1 MGAGTG
7 RGAMVTTAA
16 LIASVLAAAACEP
29 PPPYIRYTGNV
40 VRRAPKPVESMA
52 VYRTGQPNGGFQNLG
67 TVIVTCPSQAR
78 NTGWGAVAAEGGC
91 TYTWAVHAAAQRA
104 ANVGAD
110 GIYAIESQVNSGGAV
125 VSLTASTFMYTHDE
139 PAAAAT
145 PPAPAAPAEDAS
157 VEARLRRL
165 EKLKADQLITPEEY
179 EKKRAEILKE
189 I

>member
-1 MGAGTG
+1 MGADRG
-7 RGAMVTTAA
+7 RGSLVT
-16 LIASVLAAAACEP
+16 IAVLVATVLAASACGP
-29 PPPYIRYTGNV
+29 PEPYIRYTGSV

-52 VYRTGQPNGGFQNLG
+52 VYRTGQPNGGFQDLG

-78 NTGWGAVAAEGGC
+78 NTGFGAVAAEGGC
-91 TYTWAVHAAAQRA
+91 TYPWAVRAAAKRA
-104 ANVGAD
+104 ASVGAD
-110 GIYAIESQVNSGGAV
+110 GIYAIESQVNAGGAV

-139 PAAAAT
+139 PEPAPK
-145 PPAPAAPAEDAS
+145 PPAPPEDTS